1 MKILID
7 GPDQIIYQWDKG
19 QRLMLHGA
27 DAGTRVDF
35 ARCDQNKAVSVY
47 AYAEDG
53 AVFCDIPDAL
63 LMEPAHLHGYVYE
76 IDGDRGETVRE
87 FMLPVIRRPMP
98 EDYVAPDEVLTWHE
112 LEQRIKKIEDEGVP
126 DEKIAQAVEDYLEE
140 NPVQPGGSAGTVE
153 IVDVVDRP
161 PGSPPTVTETEDST
175 PAARKYILGIPGG
188 SKGVGIKNTVV
199 LDSPDGYTSV
209 TISYTDG
216 EEYTLT
222 IPHGKDY
229 ILTPADKAEI
239 AEMAAELVE
248 VPEQDS
254 SQNGDGLTGTE
265 KTLILSLFRNAAYT
279 ADMSATF
286 AQLEALWGGS
296 GGEEPD
302 VPDVPDEPDIP
313 DVTLTSIS
321 ATYNGGEVTA
331 GTDVSALTDIVVVA
345 NYSDG
350 TSKAVT
356 DYTLSGEI
364 AVGENTITVSYGGKT
379 TSFVVTGV
387 AESGGGDEPNEALIA
402 RDTAITTAGSTDH
415 WTAGYINDSGAVGA
429 LTNNYFYDEYLEAQG
444 FTFLNSAGSPIGG
457 QLRIAEY
464 DENKTFISRALV
476 SNNAT
481 YAIGANSPTFIKCGF
496 GSGINRSSI
505 HTIVPLI
512 QMADLCTVEN
522 VTIDTT
528 GAEVAYNGRNAT
540 EYISIADG
548 IESFYVTAVGVPAI
562 VALYDSDYALVN
574 RIAVVTGAS
583 KQYISVP
590 DNAAYIRIC
599 VGGDAVYTSL
609 KFTAE

>member
-7 GPDQIIYQWDKG
+7 GPDQILYQWDKG

-35 ARCDQNKAVSVY
+35 ARCDQHKAVSVY

-53 AVFCDIPDAL
+53 AVFCDIPDSL
-63 LMEPAHLHGYVYE
+63 LMDPNHLHGYVYE

-126 DEKIAQAVEDYLEE
+126 DEKIERAVEDYLEE
-140 NPVQPGGSAGTVE
+140 NPIEAPKPDLTGVVKSVNGKTPDENGNVE
-153 IVDVVDRP
+153 I
-161 PGSPPTVTETEDST
+161 
-175 PAARKYILGIPGG
+175 
-188 SKGVGIKNTVV
+188 
-199 LDSPDGYTSV
+199 
-209 TISYTDG
+209 
-216 EEYTLT
+216 T
-222 IPHGKDY
+222 IP
-229 ILTPADKAEI
+229 
-239 AEMAAELVE
+239 
-248 VPEQDS
+248 DS

-296 GGEEPD
+296 GDEEPD

-379 TSFVVTGV
+379 TTFVVTGV

-415 WTAGYINDSGAVGA
+415 WAAGYINDTGAVGE

-583 KQYISVP
+583 EQYISVP